1 MFSFECSG
9 TQERSLKIRYD
20 HQMESFLNFLHTKD
34 KM

>member
-9 TQERSLKIRYD
+9 TLERSLKIRYD
-20 HQMESFLNFLHTKD
+20 YQMESLENFLHTED

>member
-20 HQMESFLNFLHTKD
+20 HQMESLENFLHTED